1 MEKAIKAKV
10 EYILEEFS
18 ETRNSDIELMIKII
32 KFYYPNYIYE
42 THCGNKAVCL
52 SALHDL
58 PREDHIKRIRAKF
71 NSVGKYLPTEW
82 EVAKARRINEEVW
95 REAMKGKLF

>member
-1 MEKAIKAKV
+1 MEKALKAKV
-10 EYILEEFS
+10 EYILQEFPD
-18 ETRNSDIELMIKII
+18 TRNSDIELMITII
-32 KFYYPNYIYE
+32 ERYYSNWIEGDEYI
-42 THCGNKAVCL
+42 KL
-52 SALHDL
+52 SDLHQL